1 MSMFSLSFQH
11 VFLSKAGQNTCG
23 AKIGTVEMLFLKLCT
38 SYSFSE
44 LYLCLIPNSAKS
56 CFYFRF
62 VSVRKLVLLSFSYRF
77 CVQMLAY

>member
-1 MSMFSLSFQH
+1 MSFLVRQDNIH
-11 VFLSKAGQNTCG
+11 VEQQ
-23 AKIGTVEMLFLKLCT
+23 IGTVEMFLKLCT

-62 VSVRKLVLLSFSYRF
+62 VSVRNLVLLSFSYRF